1 MKNNTTKTNTYN
13 LLQSEDFKTALQF
26 EATIAV
32 TIKGGHLPYYISKQT
47 RRRII
52 DPINLLNEDEKQQLI
67 HTLFIS
73 KN

>member
-1 MKNNTTKTNTYN
+1 MKNNTTKTTIYD
-13 LLQSEDFKTALQF
+13 LLKSTDFKITLQF
-26 EATIAV
+26 EADIAIE
-32 TIKGGHLPYYISKQT
+32 IKGGHLPYYISKQT

-52 DPINLLNEDEKQQLI
+52 DPINLLSEDEKQQLI